1 MPRRSTQYQHSALST
16 QHSAH
21 STQDSALSTVKIYT
35 RTGDAGETS
44 LFGGARVPKSDARI
58 EAYGT
63 IDELNSFLGVARAG
77 WPESPIDAQLAAA
90 QSDLFEIG
98 AHLASPGTSRFPG
111 VDAVRIEELEHGIDA
126 MEMELAPLKNFILP
140 GGSLAAS
147 QLHVART
154 VCRRAER
161 LVVALSDDSAP
172 TRSSIAYLNRLSD
185 YLFVAARFANHRLG
199 VADVEWHRAARPP
212 A

>member
-1 MPRRSTQYQHSALST
+1 M
-16 QHSAH
+16 
-21 STQDSALSTVKIYT
+21 KIYT

-44 LFGGARVPKSDARI
+44 LFGGARVAKSDARI

-63 IDELNSFLGVARAG
+63 IDELNSFIGVARAS
-77 WPESPIDAQLAAA
+77 WPSSPIDAQLAAA
-90 QSDLFEIG
+90 QSDLFDIG

-111 VDAVRIEELEHGIDA
+111 VDTARIEELEHGIDA
-126 MEMELAPLKNFILP
+126 MEEELAPLKNFILP

-147 QLHVART
+147 HLHVART

-161 LVVALSDDSAP
+161 LVVALGDDSAP

-199 VADVEWHRAARPP
+199 VDDVPWLRRAARPP